1 MDTGHRIGGQGD
13 MIARFLS
20 PESKVK
26 DMASIS
32 ETVIRDL
39 LMTSAEVKTMTAD
52 QCSAATLRAAEMIAE
67 SLTDG
72 GKLMFCGNGGSA
84 GDSQHLAAEFVA
96 TLDHRRPR
104 HGLAALALTTDTSF
118 LTAYAND
125 FGFEGVFARQVET
138 LGRPGDVLVA
148 ISTSGNSG
156 NVVKACE
163 AARQNDIRI
172 VGMTGEGGGKIADQA
187 DLLLAVP
194 STVTMHIQESHIA
207 LGHAMTLAVERLL
220 DV

>member
-1 MDTGHRIGGQGD
+1 MSLPSETDVN
-13 MIARFLS
+13 
-20 PESKVK
+20 E
-26 DMASIS
+26 MASIS
-32 ETVIRDL
+32 EDDIRDL
-39 LMTSAEVKTMTAD
+39 LITSAEVKKMTAD
-52 QCSAATLRAAEMIAE
+52 HCSAATMRAAEMIAG
-67 SLTDG
+67 SLQAG

-96 TLDHRRPR
+96 TLDHQRPR
-104 HGLAALALTTDTSF
+104 HGLAALALTTDTSL

-148 ISTSGNSG
+148 ISTSGNSA
-156 NVVKACE
+156 NVVKACQ
-163 AARQNDIRI
+163 AAKTNDIHI
-172 VGMTGEGGGKIADQA
+172 IGMTGEGGGRIADLA

-194 STVTMHIQESHIA
+194 SSVTMHIQESHIA
-207 LGHAMTLAVERLL
+207 LGHAMTLAVERLM

>member
-1 MDTGHRIGGQGD
+1 MDTEHHIGGQGD
-13 MIARFLS
+13 IIDLHLNTSGAAA
-20 PESKVK
+20 
-26 DMASIS
+26 MASFT
-32 ETVIRDL
+32 ENNIRDL
-39 LMTSAEVKTMTAD
+39 LTTSAEVKSLTAEK
-52 QCSAATLRAAEMIAE
+52 CSAETMRAAEMVAG
-67 SLTDG
+67 SLRAG

-104 HGLAALALTTDTSF
+104 HGLAALALTTDSSF

-125 FGFEGVFARQVET
+125 FGFEGIFARQVET

-148 ISTSGNSG
+148 ISTSGNSA
-156 NVVKACE
+156 NVVAACE
-163 AARQNDIRI
+163 AARNHGIAI
-172 VGMTGEGGGKIADQA
+172 VAMTGEGGGKLAEHA

-207 LGHAMTLAVERLL
+207 LGHALTLAVERLL
-220 DV
+220 EV

>member
-1 MDTGHRIGGQGD
+1 MSLPSETDVN
-13 MIARFLS
+13 
-20 PESKVK
+20 E
-26 DMASIS
+26 MASIS
-32 ETVIRDL
+32 EDDIRDL
-39 LMTSAEVKTMTAD
+39 LITSAEVKKMTAD
-52 QCSAATLRAAEMIAE
+52 HCSAATMRAAEMIAG
-67 SLTDG
+67 SLRAG

-96 TLDHRRPR
+96 TLDHQRPR
-104 HGLAALALTTDTSF
+104 HGLAALALTTDTSL

-148 ISTSGNSG
+148 ISTSGNSA
-156 NVVKACE
+156 NVVKACQ
-163 AARQNDIRI
+163 AAKTNDIHI
-172 VGMTGEGGGKIADQA
+172 IGMTGEGGGRIADLA

-194 STVTMHIQESHIA
+194 SSVTMHIQESHIA
-207 LGHAMTLAVERLL
+207 LGHAMTLAVERLM